1 MVKSRLLLSDLLD
14 QLSFALCIVRRDYI
28 IVKAN
33 DYFLSR
39 AIFSGDAMHGKNIL
53 TLFPDAASYLKRKI
67 DTALIIESSSFSSWE
82 QKPHLLPFKSSRPI
96 SGEEDQMF
104 QDIEVIPIHNDD
116 GSIEHVCLCV
126 YDVTKQASQ
135 QQMLQRISG
144 QLEKQHSEQQVLI
157 QKLEEA
163 QGQLIQ
169 SEKMASI
176 GQLSAG
182 IAHEINNPVGFIT
195 SNIQTLSSYFQT
207 LATVLDQTKQLI
219 TTAGDPDLIRQCDE
233 MMKASQVDF
242 ILDDTADLISESLEG
257 SSRVMAI
264 VKNLKEFS
272 HLDGSEWS
280 YANLEN
286 CIDSTLKIINNEIK
300 YSITVEKH
308 YDADV
313 PDVCCQ
319 PMQINQ
325 VILNILVNASQAIDG
340 EGTIYISLKRAVNN
354 QVELAIRDTGS
365 GIPEKVLDR
374 IFEPFFTTKAVGS
387 GTGLG
392 LSVSY
397 GIIKNHKG
405 SISVESKLGV
415 GSEFKILLPIDRV
428 KNNHSKPV

>member
-1 MVKSRLLLSDLLD
+1 MAKSRLLLSDLLD
-14 QLSFALCIVRRDYI
+14 QLSFALCIVRQDYI

-33 DYFLSR
+33 DYFQSR
-39 AIFSGDAMHGKNIL
+39 VMFEGDVMQGKSIL
-53 TLFPDAASYLKRKI
+53 ALFPDAASYLKRKI

-82 QKPHLLPFKSSRPI
+82 QQPHLLPFKSSRPI
-96 SGEEDQMF
+96 SGEEEQMF
-104 QDIEVIPIHNDD
+104 QDLEVIPIHNDD

-126 YDVTKQASQ
+126 YDVTTQASQ
-135 QQMLQRISG
+135 QKMLQRVTE

-157 QKLEEA
+157 QRLEDA

-195 SNIQTLSSYFQT
+195 SNIQTLSTYFQT
-207 LATVLDQTKQLI
+207 LASVLNQTKQFI
-219 TTAGDPDLIRQCDE
+219 ATAGDSDLIRQCDDI
-233 MMKASQVDF
+233 MKANQVDF
-242 ILDDTADLISESLEG
+242 ILEDTSDLINESLEG
-257 SSRVMAI
+257 SARVMAI

-272 HLDGSEWS
+272 HVDGSEWS
-280 YANLEN
+280 YANLEH

-300 YSITVEKH
+300 YTIAVEKH
-308 YDADV
+308 YEPDI

-325 VILNILVNASQAIDG
+325 VILNVLVNASQAINGD
-340 EGTIYISLKRAVNN
+340 GTIYISLKRAADN

-374 IFEPFFTTKAVGS
+374 IFEPFFTTKAVGA

-428 KNNHSKPV
+428 KSVA